1 MESLNSV
8 MEYDLVS
15 FDIFDTL
22 LFRTTATPSGVFEKT
37 WEAAGNLKLTDIS
50 PQEFAKLRIEMER
63 RARNKKK
70 TREVNL
76 EEIYQECPV
85 CIASDI
91 TKLQELEIE
100 TEREC
105 CYVNGFIYGYVRSLH
120 EADKKVVLI
129 SDMYLSSRAVK
140 YILKANGID
149 ISVFDGVFISNEEEC
164 GKQDGSLFDVLFSKF
179 PGIRHEKM
187 LHIGDN
193 RNSDYVQAVK
203 KGMSA
208 VHYDAIPDKLNSIYD
223 YERIRHNVP
232 QPGILSLRKSLVYN
246 NSGRFKEGIQ
256 RNAYETGASV
266 VGPFLVMFT
275 SHVCSRL
282 KELGIKSIYPLM
294 REGYILGKLLEAE
307 AAYRRMDLEVH
318 PLYISRKVT
327 YIPSIEKINR
337 EEIENMIGARNL
349 TVEESVKL
357 MGLDWQW
364 FSDVSNYAGMRWKDS
379 HKVMKNGITL
389 KEYLVGRFLEEDN
402 IKVSERYIKEQRG
415 YLVRYLKHEIGD
427 FNNAATIDIGYFGRI
442 QMWMEKALSLEGIK
456 CKMKHFLAVGVTGDK
471 VYDGMD
477 FEGYYGTFAENGDL
491 IPVIHRTADLLE
503 KFISSTEGSTI
514 GYKENLMEGKIE
526 PVKDKE
532 VANSEVVM
540 ASFQGILDFQKAF
553 HCFAK
558 RKPAAAADAL
568 ERRRETLMLMHRLV
582 DMPRLCEA
590 ELAMSM
596 EADTNFGT
604 MYRKQV
610 ITDENMSLLREK
622 GKDFIDKCNVSYT
635 YQDNNIV
642 WPKGVVTLA
651 DEYYYVR
658 RALKNSAGN
667 EIAKSMQEVVEKVQS
682 DGVSEI
688 ALYGAGENGR
698 QFYFICGLYNI
709 NVNCFIDRKESLW
722 GTRKE
727 GIEVMGL
734 REAMDRGND
743 VYIVTSLFSISE
755 ISAFIKE
762 NYKGTERCPVIYSV

>member
-1 MESLNSV
+1 MESLDSV

-22 LFRTTATPSGVFEKT
+22 LFRTTARPSGVFEKI
-37 WEAAGNLKLTDIS
+37 WESAGDLKLTDIS

-70 TREVNL
+70 TREVCL
-76 EEIYQECPV
+76 EEIYEECPY
-85 CIASDI
+85 CITSDI
-91 TKLQELEIE
+91 KKLQKLEIE
-100 TEREC
+100 TEKEC
-105 CYVNGFIYGYVRSLH
+105 CYVNSFIYGYVRKLY
-120 EADKKVVLI
+120 EAGKKVVLV
-129 SDMYLSSRAVK
+129 SDMYLSNKEIK
-140 YILKANGID
+140 YILEANGVD
-149 ISVFDGVFISNEEEC
+149 ISIFDGIFISNEEGC
-164 GKQDGSLFDVLFSKF
+164 TKQDGSLFSVLFGKF
-179 PGIRHEKM
+179 PGIKHQKM

-193 RNSDYVQAVK
+193 KNSDYVQAVK
-203 KGMSA
+203 KGMA
-208 VHYDAIPDKLNSIYD
+208 AIHYDVVPDKLNSIYD

-232 QPGILSLRKSLVYN
+232 QPGIMSLRKSVVYN
-246 NSGRFKEGIQ
+246 NAGRFKEGIQ
-256 RNAYETGASV
+256 RDAYEIGASIT
-266 VGPFLVMFT
+266 GPFLVMFT
-275 SHVCSRL
+275 SNVCNRL
-282 KELGIKSIYPLM
+282 KELGINRIYPLM
-294 REGYILGKLLEAE
+294 REGYILGKLLETE
-307 AAYRRMDLEVH
+307 AAYRGLDLYVH
-318 PLYISRKVT
+318 PIYISRKVT
-327 YIPSIEKINR
+327 YIPSIEKVNR

-357 MGLDWQW
+357 MGLEWQG
-364 FSDVSNYAGMRWKDS
+364 FSDVSRYAGMRWKDS
-379 HKVMKNGITL
+379 HKIMKNGITL
-389 KEYLVGRFLEEDN
+389 KEYLLNRFLEEDN
-402 IKVSERYIKEQRG
+402 IKSAEKYIKQERRH
-415 YLVRYLKHEIGD
+415 LVEYLKQEIGD

-442 QMWMEKALSLEGIK
+442 QMWMEKALSLEGIQ
-456 CKMKHFLAVGVTGDK
+456 CKMKHFLAIGVTGDK

-477 FEGYYGTFAENGDL
+477 FEGYYGTFAENNDL

-503 KFISSTEGSTI
+503 KLISSTEGSTI
-514 GYKENLMEGKIE
+514 GYQENGMEGKIE
-526 PVKDKE
+526 PIKDKE
-532 VANSEVVM
+532 VANGEVVQ

-553 HCFAK
+553 HYFAE
-558 RKPAAAADAL
+558 RKPAVAEDIL

-590 ELAMSM
+590 ELARNM

-610 ITDENMSLLREK
+610 ITDENMSLLQEK

-682 DGVSEI
+682 DGVKEI

-698 QFYFICGLYNI
+698 QFYFMCGLYNI
-709 NVNCFIDRKESLW
+709 KVNCFIDRKESLW
-722 GTRKE
+722 GTMKE
-727 GIEVMGL
+727 GTEVMGL
-734 REAMDRGND
+734 REAMERGND

-755 ISAFIKE
+755 ISAFIKD
-762 NYKGTERCPVIYSV
+762 NYKDTGRCPVIYSV